1 MESLKRYFSKRYF
14 LYFLLLFVLWYPGS
28 FLLYVAYAVTK
39 NGVLNVALQIFFPF
53 LIFLCSFL
61 YFRKSANDWNDRFL
75 VAFGWIILTFFF
87 SALLVPYVYGF
98 DWTSIINIPQ
108 ISANWSS
115 LLAVFFSGILVQIL
129 KMPSK

>member
-1 MESLKRYFSKRYF
+1 M
-14 LYFLLLFVLWYPGS
+14 YFLLLFVLWYPGS